1 MPNQSRRQQAV
12 RDITG
17 TELDYNSDFL
27 ALFALSGFTT
37 GTFNERFLLWLN
49 SQMGTDYGDPNATS
63 KGGLPGAMHAY
74 AVSLGYNDWN
84 SLDTIEGFL
93 LDAPVLDWD
102 DETDDDTPD
111 FTVDLDEDVE
121 NGDVLR
127 TQYDTNIAFPA
138 PTEATDN
145 LDGSNQFDLG
155 LSALANG
162 TYYVRCRVER
172 SSAAISPWSNI
183 ETITIDA
190 GPSAGSGILRTD
202 GESFVLR
209 TDGSFILR
217 TS

>member
-1 MPNQSRRQQAV
+1 MSNQSRRQQAV

-17 TELDYNSDFL
+17 TTLDYNSDFL

-102 DETDDDTPD
+102 DETEDDTPD
-111 FTVDLDEDVE
+111 ANVDLPEDVE
-121 NGDVLR
+121 EGMFLR
-127 TQYDTNIAFPA
+127 SQIASDSSFTS
-138 PTEATDN
+138 PTETDVEIDATAV
-145 LDGSNQFDLG
+145 SNGELDLG
-155 LSALANG
+155 LSSLAAG
-162 TYYVRCRVER
+162 TYYWRVRVL
-172 SSAAISPWSNI
+172 SDALSPISPWSNT
-183 ETITIDA
+183 ETVTIAA
-190 GPSAGSGILRTD
+190 GDDDDYAAWMSAA
-202 GESFVLR
+202 
-209 TDGSFILR
+209 
-217 TS
+217 

>member
-1 MPNQSRRQQAV
+1 MSNQSRRQQAV

-17 TELDYNSDFL
+17 TTLDYNSDFL

-102 DETDDDTPD
+102 DETEDDTPD
-111 FTVDLDEDVE
+111 ANVDLPEDVE
-121 NGDVLR
+121 EGMFLR
-127 TQYDTNIAFPA
+127 SQIATDSSFTS
-138 PTEATDN
+138 PTETDVEIDATAV
-145 LDGSNQFDLG
+145 SNGELDLG
-155 LSALANG
+155 LSSLSDG
-162 TYYVRCRVER
+162 TYYWRVRVL
-172 SSAAISPWSNI
+172 SDALAAISPWSNT
-183 ETITIDA
+183 ETVTISTGGDTA
-190 GPSAGSGILRTD
+190 GEPIGLLLLLTKAA
-202 GESFVLR
+202 
-209 TDGSFILR
+209 
-217 TS
+217 

>member
-1 MPNQSRRQQAV
+1 MSNQSRRQQAV

-127 TQYDTNIAFPA
+127 TQYDTDIEFPA

-155 LSALANG
+155 LSSLANG
-162 TYYVRCRVER
+162 TYYVRVRVER
-172 SSAAISPWSNI
+172 SSNAISPWSNI

-190 GPSAGSGILRTD
+190 GPSADAFLL
-202 GESFVLR
+202 E
-209 TDGSFILR
+209 DGSSYFLLEDG
-217 TS
+217 SSFLLLE